1 MGKRWDDESW
11 VLKRALEG
19 DIATQRMCGLC
30 ERLFARCAWT
40 LGIAI
45 EESLGVL
52 ISGFLL
58 WSSGL
63 WTPSIKDSGDYSV
76 QEWLF

>member
-1 MGKRWDDESW
+1 M
-11 VLKRALEG
+11 LKRAQEG
-19 DIATQRMCGLC
+19 DIATQRICGLS
-30 ERLFARCAWT
+30 ERLFVRCAWAP
-40 LGIAI
+40 GIAI
-45 EESLGVL
+45 EESLGIL

-63 WTPSIKDSGDYSV
+63 WTPSIKDSVDYNV